1 MSKSSSRLLPLV
13 IGSVAATAMLLPSAS
28 MAKTFKAPSGNAFYT
43 ASAGQIAGAPGTM
56 IWSRTIKTKA
66 VALSQA
72 SKTLLVLYR
81 STALNGDPI
90 AVSGTIDVP
99 KGKAPKGGWK
109 MISWA
114 HGTTGM
120 ADVCAPSRNSSNSPA
135 KDYISYTDATYNA
148 WLKKGY
154 AILRT
159 DYEGLGTPGHHPYL
173 IGHSEGR
180 GVIDIARAAYGTKS
194 LHMAKKW
201 LIAGHSQ
208 GGQSSLFAAADATA
222 RAPQL
227 ELKGV
232 VAFAPASHI
241 YQQKSLLGVLKNPS
255 PLTGLATMIVASAA
269 REAGL
274 NAADYLSAQVAA
286 FLPQLEIV
294 CSAQLAQ
301 TSKLGGIAP
310 NTMLKPGVDTSP
322 VDPTL
327 RAMNPDLAIA
337 VPVFILQ
344 GLADT
349 TVQNLFTKKLP
360 PLLRAHGDKVDFKT
374 YAGLS
379 HSGIVMDKKSS
390 GDATAWIKKQFAK

>member
-99 KGKAPKGGWK
+99 KGKAPKGGWN

-148 WLKKGY
+148 WLK
-154 AILRT
+154 
-159 DYEGLGTPGHHPYL
+159 
-173 IGHSEGR
+173 
-180 GVIDIARAAYGTKS
+180 
-194 LHMAKKW
+194 
-201 LIAGHSQ
+201 
-208 GGQSSLFAAADATA
+208 
-222 RAPQL
+222 
-227 ELKGV
+227 
-232 VAFAPASHI
+232 
-241 YQQKSLLGVLKNPS
+241 
-255 PLTGLATMIVASAA
+255 
-269 REAGL
+269 
-274 NAADYLSAQVAA
+274 
-286 FLPQLEIV
+286 
-294 CSAQLAQ
+294 
-301 TSKLGGIAP
+301 
-310 NTMLKPGVDTSP
+310 
-322 VDPTL
+322 
-327 RAMNPDLAIA
+327 
-337 VPVFILQ
+337 
-344 GLADT
+344 
-349 TVQNLFTKKLP
+349 
-360 PLLRAHGDKVDFKT
+360 
-374 YAGLS
+374 
-379 HSGIVMDKKSS
+379 
-390 GDATAWIKKQFAK
+390 